1 MGYLVYWYIFCKT
14 SLLTDL
20 LTYLISLKLNKCICK
35 FANLKCTYI
44 LVRQVFK
51 GDNYSREE
59 TIRGNTVYI
68 PSTLKIALTLK
79 SLIEEHACLDLSDF
93 LSTLLAIFHVINEK
107 FPPARLSI
115 YLVISKQVGTFFP
128 SLLVY
133 FGLLFY

>member
-59 TIRGNTVYI
+59 TINLLDFFSATSIQGRQLFKGGNYSRKYGNHSI
-68 PSTLKIALTLK
+68 KLKIFFY
-79 SLIEEHACLDLSDF
+79 IEIN
-93 LSTLLAIFHVINEK
+93 IF
-107 FPPARLSI
+107 
-115 YLVISKQVGTFFP
+115 
-128 SLLVY
+128 
-133 FGLLFY
+133 